1 MFVRTVDQLAGTDKE
16 GKWQDG
22 DLWLRAA
29 RLVTKS
35 DLVGFSL
42 ADVRLSAGW
51 EIDCHYKHHIE
62 ASFIISGSATL
73 TEYATGKSWDV
84 GPGDLYVVGPKD
96 KHHVSTKTEMRA
108 VTVFNPALI
117 GNEKPDEDGA
127 YPPTGE
133 VPPAWAGD
141 SGRTMFLKRLA
152 DTREVSVSHG
162 AAKAYRY
169 LTQADECGFTISTPR
184 SPAGDGIVLHY
195 KNHVEANYV
204 IEGEGTAEDLTT
216 GEKWDLFPGSM
227 YFVGPRDRHQVNTT
241 TGFYLLSIFNPP
253 LVGNETHDDQGGYPP
268 TGPIPEAWIPRYA

>member
-1 MFVRTVDQLAGTDKE
+1 MFVRTVDQLADSDKE

-84 GPGDLYVVGPKD
+84 GAGDLYVVGPKD

-227 YFVGPRDRHQVNTT
+227 YFVGPKDRHQVNTT
-241 TGFYLLSIFNPP
+241 TGFYLLSGIQP
-253 LVGNETHDDQGGYPP
+253 
-268 TGPIPEAWIPRYA
+268 APRRQ

>member
-1 MFVRTVDQLAGTDKE
+1 M
-16 GKWQDG
+16 
-22 DLWLRAA
+22 
-29 RLVTKS
+29 
-35 DLVGFSL
+35 
-42 ADVRLSAGW
+42 
-51 EIDCHYKHHIE
+51 
-62 ASFIISGSATL
+62 
-73 TEYATGKSWDV
+73 
-84 GPGDLYVVGPKD
+84 VGPKD

-227 YFVGPRDRHQVNTT
+227 YFVGPKDRHQVNTT
-241 TGFYLLSIFNPP
+241 TGFYLLSVFNPP

>member
-1 MFVRTVDQLAGTDKE
+1 MFVRAVDQLARAGKE
-16 GKWQDG
+16 VKWQDG
-22 DLWLRAA
+22 DLWLRAV

-51 EIDCHYKHHIE
+51 EIDCHYKHHVE

-73 TEYATGKSWDV
+73 TDYATGKSRDV

-96 KHHVSTKTEMRA
+96 KHHVSTKTEMHA
-108 VTVFNPALI
+108 VTVFNPALV

-127 YPPTGE
+127 YPPSGE
-133 VPPAWAGD
+133 VPPAWAGE
-141 SGRTMFLKRLA
+141 SGRTMLFKRLA
-152 DTREVSVSHG
+152 DTRQISVSRG
-162 AAKAYRY
+162 TATAYRY
-169 LTQADECGFTISTPR
+169 LTQEDGCGFTISTPR

-216 GEKWDLFPGSM
+216 GEKWDLYPGAM
-227 YFVGPRDRHQVNTT
+227 YFVGPRDRHQVNTP
-241 TGFYLLSIFNPP
+241 TGFYLISVFNPP
-253 LVGNETHDDQGGYPP
+253 LVGNETHDAEGGYPP
-268 TGPIPEAWIPRYA
+268 TGPLPEAWIP

>member
-1 MFVRTVDQLAGTDKE
+1 MFVRTVEQLAGSDKE

-62 ASFIISGSATL
+62 ASFIMSGSATL
-73 TEYATGKSWDV
+73 TEYASGKSWEV

-162 AAKAYRY
+162 AGKAYRY
-169 LTQADECGFTISTPR
+169 LTQEDQCGFTISTPR
-184 SPAGDGIVLHY
+184 SPVGDGIVLHY

-216 GEKWDLFPGSM
+216 GEKWDLSPGSM
-227 YFVGPRDRHQVNTT
+227 YFVGPKDRHQVNTT
-241 TGFYLLSIFNPP
+241 TGFYLLSVFNPP